1 MSTEKLIHN
10 SSDEEDNVISNKET
24 KKDIES
30 FNKLMDKLTDDKDS
44 NPLLPT
50 KTTVEASN
58 EKVDEV
64 AQSGYTLESI
74 LFPLILTIL
83 SFVVRMYKIGIA
95 DRVVWDEAHFGK
107 FGSYYLRHEF
117 YHDVHPPL
125 GKMLVGLS
133 GYLAGYSGY
142 WDFPSG
148 EKYPEDLDYV
158 KMRLFQATFSALCT
172 PIAYYTGKAI
182 GLSIPSTWLLTILVC
197 FENSYAT
204 LGRFILLDSMLLF
217 FTVASFLCFVKF
229 HNQRNQP
236 FSAKWWKWIF
246 LTGLTLGCT
255 ISVKMVG
262 LFIITLVGIYTV
274 IDLWTLFGDKSV
286 KWSTYIFHW
295 VARILALIVVPF
307 SVFLVS
313 FKIHFD
319 LLSGTGPGDANMPSL
334 FQASLTNST
343 VGVGPRDIA
352 IGSSV
357 ITIKNQALGGTLLH
371 SHVQTYPDGSKQ
383 QQVTGYGHKDSNNDW
398 VLQRKRGD
406 DAWNST
412 VDGIEYIVEG
422 EEYRLVHVLTGRN
435 LHTHPIPAPVTSSYF
450 EVSGYGDDIVGDPK
464 DNWVLEF
471 ASQAGDEDE
480 DKLHLL
486 TTAFRIK
493 NPEMNCYLGQTGKI
507 LPQWGFRQLEMA
519 CIKDPFLRD
528 KRIWWNIETHENEL
542 LPTAE
547 NFTYPK
553 PNFFKSFVHLNLAM
567 MATNNA
573 LIPDP
578 EKDDQLAS
586 SFWEWPT
593 LHVGIRM
600 CGWDDDKA
608 KYFMLGS
615 PASTWLSTIGVFGF
629 MILFVVYIIRWIR
642 QFVDFADEKKFN
654 SFLMGGFYPILG
666 WGLHYMPFVIM
677 GRVTYVHHYVPA
689 LYFALIILAYWFD
702 WFTANMIKSSKGKL
716 LSNLIYLTYY
726 VVVIGGFLYFAP
738 ISFGMEK
745 PSSEYQYLNW
755 LSTWKIA

>member
-1 MSTEKLIHN
+1 MSSEKLIHD
-10 SSDEEDNVISNKET
+10 SSDEEDNLISIEET
-24 KKDIES
+24 EKDVKN
-30 FNKLMDKLTDDKDS
+30 FNKLMDKLTS
-44 NPLLPT
+44 EEENPLMPT
-50 KTTVEASN
+50 KTS
-58 EKVDEV
+58 VDPSLQP
-64 AQSGYTLESI
+64 QSTDSKSSCLYESVW
-74 LFPLILTIL
+74 FPIILTIL

-148 EKYPEDLDYV
+148 ETYPEDLDYV

-182 GLSIPSTWLLTILVC
+182 GLSIMSTWLLTILVC

-217 FTVASFLCFVKF
+217 FTLASFLCFVKF
-229 HNQRNQP
+229 HNQRKQP
-236 FSAKWWKWIF
+236 FTCKWWKWIF

-274 IDLWTLFGDKSV
+274 IDLWTLFGDKTV
-286 KWSTYIFHW
+286 KWSTYLYHW

-307 SVFLVS
+307 LVFLLS
-313 FKIHFD
+313 FKVHFD
-319 LLSGTGPGDANMPSL
+319 LLSGTGPGDSNMPSL

-343 VGVGPRDIA
+343 VGVGPRDVA
-352 IGSSV
+352 VGSSV
-357 ITIKNQALGGTLLH
+357 ITIKNQALGGALLH
-371 SHVQTYPDGSKQ
+371 SHVQTYPEGSKQ
-383 QQVTGYGHKDSNNDW
+383 QQVTGYGHKDSNNNW
-398 VLQRKRGD
+398 ILQRKRGLD
-406 DAWNST
+406 SWNST
-412 VDGIEYIVEG
+412 VDDIEYVVEG
-422 EEYRLVHVLTGRN
+422 GEYRLVHAMTGKN
-435 LHTHPIPAPVTSSYF
+435 LHTHPIPAPATSSYF
-450 EVSGYGDDIVGDPK
+450 EVSGYGDDIIGDPK

-471 ASQAGDEDE
+471 ASQVGDEDKS
-480 DKLHLL
+480 KLHLL
-486 TTAFRIK
+486 TTSFRIR
-493 NPEMNCYLGQTGKI
+493 NTEMNCYLGQTGKM
-507 LPQWGFRQLEMA
+507 LPQWGFRQFEMA
-519 CIKDPFLRD
+519 CVKDPFMRD

-542 LPTAE
+542 LPSAE

-586 SFWEWPT
+586 SFWEWPS

-615 PASTWLSTIGVFGF
+615 PASTWLSTIGVLAF
-629 MILFVVYIIRWIR
+629 MILFVVYCLRWIR

-654 SFLMGGFYPILG
+654 TFLMGGFYPILG

-677 GRVTYVHHYVPA
+677 GRVTYVHHYLPA
-689 LYFALIILAYWFD
+689 LYFALIILSYWFD
-702 WFTANMIKSSKGKL
+702 WFTSDMMKTPRGKVL
-716 LSNLIYLTYY
+716 ATLIYFSYY
-726 VVVIGGFLYFAP
+726 IIVIGGFLYFSP

-755 LSTWKIA
+755 LPTWKIA